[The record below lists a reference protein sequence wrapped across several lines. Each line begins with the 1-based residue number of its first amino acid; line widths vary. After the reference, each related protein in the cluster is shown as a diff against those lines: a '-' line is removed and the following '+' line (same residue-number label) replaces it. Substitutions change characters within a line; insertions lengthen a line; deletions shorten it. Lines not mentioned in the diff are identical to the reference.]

1 MPNGI
6 KYTVG
11 STEAGCLRKGNM
23 LISNNT
29 ADTGATFFTG
39 ITPPPSGYTI
49 YLNKA
54 SGGPSIYCPAND
66 TQLVFITNQIAGTNY
81 TTAAQCLDYFA
92 SQTDKICMN
101 FDYPGIVT
109 NGLICNLDAAFCTS
123 YPTTGTT
130 WYDTSG
136 NGNNGSLYSFQFTSN
151 GVSGSYLTNLNNES
165 NFFYFNLANT
175 DSLNAA
181 LSVTTGGWTIE
192 EVIWTNSTNYPEAD
206 AGSVFSNPAYGP
218 GATGFDWNHG
228 YGITSFQFGQSSNS
242 ATGYEDTVVVSSIP
256 SQYAQFNTW
265 RVRTMIWN
273 RSSNTVSLYING
285 VYIGGGSTP
294 NTAGQSVYDGNGG
307 DIGTLYGWKFYGRR
321 GSFRIY
327 NRVLSSSEIL
337 QNYNAITYLG
347 SVYNPANSAAAIL
360 AVNPQAPDGYYWINT
375 NLGPRRLY
383 CLMSQGGWMGM
394 TSELCPQ
401 SSNVSTSASWETNT
415 SGRLQA
421 SNTSILNVNVVET
434 GCGGTS
440 NYQLQNPSTRGLS
453 YTQTMLL
460 IQRVST
466 IGQCSAISNGSN
478 SGYYTGPEYN
488 GSYTNYGM
496 CNWADSTFANACCDA
511 QNMTGLKPYWVML
524 GSGTNPSLYYQV
536 QCAGGSGQH
545 YHMWFIK

>member
-1 MPNGI
+1 MPNVI
-6 KYTVG
+6 KYTTG
-11 STEAGCLRKGNM
+11 TTPTGCLRKGNM
-23 LISNNT
+23 LIGNNT
-29 ADTGATFFTG
+29 ADYGVTFFNG
-39 ITPPPSGYTI
+39 INPAGGYII

-54 SGGPSIYCPAND
+54 SGGPSIYRPATD
-66 TQLVFITNQIAGTNY
+66 AQLVFITNQIAGTNY
-81 TTAAQCLDYFA
+81 TTAAQCLNYFA

-136 NGNNGSLYSFQFTSN
+136 NGNNGSLSSFQFTSN

-242 ATGYEDTVVVSSIP
+242 ATGYEDTVIVSSIP

-265 RVRTMIWN
+265 RVRTMVWN

-294 NTAGQSVYDGNGG
+294 NTAGQSVYDGGGG

-347 SVYNPANSAAAIL
+347 SIYNPANSAAAIL

-421 SNTSILNVNVVET
+421 SNSSILNVNVVET

-496 CNWADSTFANACCDA
+496 CNWADSVFANPCCDA